1 MQRLQIEIPN
11 NNNKYRYVKQRCIL
25 AMQSCNKDICKNIIA
40 ICQSV
45 YLYKVVPLHLYEMTH
60 TSRHRNRL
68 GMGCY
73 LELTQITHISGFFVF
88 SKWSFAIARYFGN
101 FPWCM
106 ISSMQFWTITVG
118 HKPSRFIIS
127 QWTALLLVL
136 QNSQSVFWQPSDQV
150 ACHTPLSMTVIA
162 TGSML

>member
-1 MQRLQIEIPN
+1 MQRLQIEIP

-118 HKPSRFIIS
+118 HKPSRLSFHSELHFFLYYRTAS
-127 QWTALLLVL
+127 QFFD
-136 QNSQSVFWQPSDQV
+136 SP
-150 ACHTPLSMTVIA
+150 VIRWHVIHH
-162 TGSML
+162 